1 MWDFLGGPAFMILCG
16 SLLVAWANYW
26 IRSTSRKK
34 HRERLVFFGATVSI
48 VGAFWASSQ
57 QTASERRVAELN
69 EHIASSITGGNSFA
83 YITLPAVAPSTHGLT
98 VIHQGKYPLY
108 DLKVRIVDL
117 ANWEKKQTRSLFDL
131 QKDERHLSVGNLAAG
146 QASVLGP
153 VQIDGDSTSWN
164 LFFGARNGFWTE
176 LLRIRRVGAEL
187 KFAIKVKK
195 DSQAGEAETV
205 FEKVDPGYPRN
216 EAGRVEWG
224 E

>member
-1 MWDFLGGPAFMILCG
+1 MGDFLGGPAFVILCG
-16 SLLVAWANYW
+16 SLLVAWATFW
-26 IRSTSRKK
+26 IRSPSRKK
-34 HRERLVFFGATVSI
+34 QRERLVFFGATVSI

-57 QTASERRVAELN
+57 QTANERRVAELN

-83 YITLPAVAPSTHGLT
+83 YIALPPVAPSTYGLT

-108 DLKVRIVDL
+108 DLNVRIVDL
-117 ANWEKKQTRSLFDL
+117 AKWGKKQTRSLFDL
-131 QKDERHLSVGNLAAG
+131 QKDEQHLRIGNLAAG

-153 VQIDGDSTSWN
+153 VQIDSDSTSWN

-176 LLRIRRVGAEL
+176 LLRIRRVGTEL
-187 KFAIKVKK
+187 KFAIKVKRN
-195 DSQAGEAETV
+195 SQTGEAETV
-205 FEKVDPGYPRN
+205 FEKVDPGYPRT